1 MELADLAL
9 AFLRWF
15 APPKESTPPKI
26 LGYAKRIALV
36 ACVTFVGSI
45 VLWTWYFHD
54 HYPTVATK
62 SEMIDGDK
70 ELQNEIG
77 QVLATMNHA
86 EAERLRGR
94 IVDLDLARCGMH
106 RGSAQRAMYDNELD
120 KAVANYQRLA
130 EDPNYAAM
138 PCSGL

>member
-1 MELADLAL
+1 MDLADLAL

-15 APPKESTPPKI
+15 SPPKESTAPKI
-26 LGYAKRIALV
+26 LVYAKRIALV

-45 VLWTWYFHD
+45 ALWTWYFRD
-54 HYPTVATK
+54 HYPNVATK
-62 SEMIDGDK
+62 SEMVEGDK
-70 ELQNEIG
+70 VLQNEIG
-77 QVLATMNHA
+77 QVLATMNQT
-86 EAERLRGR
+86 EAERVRSR

-106 RGSAQRAMYDNELD
+106 RGSKQRAMYDNELD

-130 EDPNYAAM
+130 EDPSYTAT